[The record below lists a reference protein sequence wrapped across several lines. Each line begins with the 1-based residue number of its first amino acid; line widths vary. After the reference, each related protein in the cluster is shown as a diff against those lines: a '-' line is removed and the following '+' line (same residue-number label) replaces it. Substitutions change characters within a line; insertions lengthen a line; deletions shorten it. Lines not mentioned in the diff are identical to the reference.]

1 MFMALSILFLGL
13 IVALIIGLIR
23 PFRFWPMSKTK
34 PTRKTLGMTFG
45 GLLLVCFILMGITA
59 PTTKVADTSMHT
71 SLTPT
76 PIPTKIVALTS
87 SPTST
92 PKKIVPTSTPTPTP
106 KPVVKTPP
114 TQLKTPEQ
122 ILQGVLDKYGKND
135 NDVLQQQS
143 GQWYLV
149 KFVDPTDSQQRAKS
163 LSRNFIFD
171 TFATKLPIR
180 EVVINVGSFS
190 DRNNF
195 QEALCGDVANKQPQS
210 TWTQNRDNDPFGEQW
225 YTFLTNNANGNAG
238 DDCYTGVVNNI
249 Q

>member
-1 MFMALSILFLGL
+1 MFTALSIVFLGL

-23 PFRFWPMSKTK
+23 PFRYLPTSKTK

-45 GLLLVCFILMGITA
+45 GLILVCFILLGITA
-59 PTTKVADTSMHT
+59 PTTKVANTSMQVSPT
-71 SLTPT
+71 PVPTKVVELIVTPT
-76 PIPTKIVALTS
+76 SIPKKVLPTL
-87 SPTST
+87 SPTQT
-92 PKKIVPTSTPTPTP
+92 PKTIVKAIPP
-106 KPVVKTPP
+106 KPT
-114 TQLKTPEQ
+114 KTPEQ

-143 GQWYLV
+143 GRWYLV
-149 KFVDPTDSQQRAKS
+149 KFTDPTNDVEHAKAI
-163 LSRNFIFD
+163 SRNFIFD

-195 QEALCGDVANKQPQS
+195 QEALCSDVANKQPQS
-210 TWTQNRDNDPFGEQW
+210 TWTQNKDNDPFGDQW
-225 YTFLTNNANGNAG
+225 YTFITNNANGNAG